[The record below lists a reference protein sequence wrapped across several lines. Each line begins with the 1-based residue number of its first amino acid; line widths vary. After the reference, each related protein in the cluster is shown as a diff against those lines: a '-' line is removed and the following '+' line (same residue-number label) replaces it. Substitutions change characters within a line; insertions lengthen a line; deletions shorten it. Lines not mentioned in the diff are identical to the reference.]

1 MEWVT
6 VISLI
11 LFGLAL
17 VIVEIIFIPGT
28 TVVGLLGFAFGAVG
42 VGLSFRYFGA
52 EIGWITLGST
62 GAVSG
67 LVLYYAFKSDVWS
80 RFALKSSID
89 GKVNEGAL
97 ATFQPGQEGVA
108 ISALRPIGKAELS
121 NRTIEVKTQGE
132 YVEPGT
138 KIRIVRIMSNSVI
151 VEPIN

>member
-1 MEWVT
+1 MEWIT

-28 TVVGLLGFAFGAVG
+28 TVVGLLGFVFGAVG

-62 GAVSG
+62 AVVSG

-108 ISALRPIGKAELS
+108 VSALRPIGKAELS
-121 NRTIEVKTQGE
+121 NRTVEVKTQGE

-138 KIRIVRIMSNSVI
+138 KVRIVRIVSNSVI

>member
-1 MEWVT
+1 M
-6 VISLI
+6 ISLI

-28 TVVGLLGFAFGAVG
+28 TVVGLLGFVFGAVG

-108 ISALRPIGKAELS
+108 VSALRPIGKAELS

>member
-28 TVVGLLGFAFGAVG
+28 TVVGLLGFVFGAVG

-108 ISALRPIGKAELS
+108 VSALRPIGKAELS